1 MSKSPNCQ
9 QCEIVNHV
17 KLSNCQNV
25 RMSKSPNCQQCKIVK
40 MSKCHHVR
48 MSECQNVKMSNCQSN
63 CQIVTISDVIYY
75 QSVQINLAHRLCT
88 DFQYFYLRHNKIKL
102 AAKIICQM
110 FMTIGEK
117 AWELQKQRGGR
128 QSSQCSQYCETCL
141 AALHTWI

>member
-1 MSKSPNCQ
+1 MSEYQNLQ
-9 QCEIVNHV
+9 IVNNV

-40 MSKCHHVR
+40 MSKCQNVR

-88 DFQYFYLRHNKIKL
+88 DFQYF
-102 AAKIICQM
+102 
-110 FMTIGEK
+110 F
-117 AWELQKQRGGR
+117 
-128 QSSQCSQYCETCL
+128 
-141 AALHTWI
+141 